1 MVRKKERKVEAP
13 KPAEA
18 AASNGKRKA
27 EDGGEGE
34 SKKVKTD
41 A

>member
-1 MVRKKERKVEAP
+1 MVRKKDKKVESP
-13 KPAEA
+13 KAAEA

-27 EDGGEGE
+27 EDEGEGE
-34 SKKVKTD
+34 VKKVKTD